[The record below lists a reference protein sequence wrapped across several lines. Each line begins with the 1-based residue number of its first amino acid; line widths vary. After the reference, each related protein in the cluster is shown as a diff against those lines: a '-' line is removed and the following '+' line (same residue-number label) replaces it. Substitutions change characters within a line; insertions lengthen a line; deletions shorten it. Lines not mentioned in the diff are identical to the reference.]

1 MTILVTGFNGKT
13 GFEVAEKLTEKQLP
27 FLCAV
32 RNVEKA
38 KSKYGNSFEFV
49 ELDFSRPE
57 TFEQALT
64 GIQRIFL
71 MYPPG
76 DNIQFEAFI
85 RMAKEM
91 GVQHIVYLSL
101 KDVQFMPFIHH
112 YKNEKLIKKYGIP
125 YTFVRAGYFMQ
136 NLNDFL
142 FKEIKERKRIFVPA
156 GKGKTS
162 FVDTR
167 DLAEIA
173 AISLSDIKAHR
184 NKSYVITGDE
194 ALDFYEVAEIMSQAM
209 KMKVEYSNPTVKEFK
224 THMLAA
230 GVDEAFINVVV
241 GIHFPTK
248 LGLAKG
254 IKHDFEK
261 VAGRKPV
268 RMKQYIE
275 DYKESWM

>member
-1 MTILVTGFNGKT
+1 MTILVTGFNGKV
-13 GFEVAEKLTEKQLP
+13 GFEVAERLKKDQLP
-27 FLCAV
+27 ITCAV

-38 KSKYGNSFEFV
+38 KMKYGNSYKFV

-57 TFEQALT
+57 TFGRALA
-64 GIQRIFL
+64 GVDRIFL

-76 DNIQFEAFI
+76 ENIQFERFI
-85 RMAKEM
+85 RMAKEV

-101 KDVQFMPFIHH
+101 KDVQYMPFIHH
-112 YKNEKLIKKYGIP
+112 FKNEKLIKRYGIP

-173 AISLSDIKAHR
+173 AISLSDIGAHR
-184 NKSYVITGDE
+184 NRNYVITGDE
-194 ALDFYEVAEIMSQAM
+194 ALDFYEVADIMSEAM
-209 KMKVEYSNPTVKEFK
+209 KVKIKYSNPSVKEFK
-224 THMLAA
+224 AHMLAS

-248 LGLAKG
+248 LGMASG
-254 IKHDFEK
+254 IKYDFEK
-261 VAGRKPV
+261 VTGRKPIK
-268 RMKQYIE
+268 MKQYIE
-275 DYKESWM
+275 DYKENWL